1 MAPSNTIHE
10 TNQSVS
16 HFRTDCPRESTDGR
30 LNKAHRPGYCATGSG
45 MIFAGHRMSPKG
57 CRILPSLLAGMLVMT
72 ITLQS
77 SCPILCTLTGSCLTG
92 EMPAVPG
99 NKPDCCQK
107 HHDSQA
113 PAKPNSTKS
122 CCCGEGVVLAKAMM
136 PDADS
141 HTGGIVEVSQ
151 IAPVLATAVD
161 HGSELASHGYRSHL
175 GQKSPPLLRA
185 ELSVYR
191 I

>member
-1 MAPSNTIHE
+1 MRDQTSYSA
-10 TNQSVS
+10 
-16 HFRTDCPRESTDGR
+16 
-30 LNKAHRPGYCATGSG
+30 KGSG
-45 MIFAGHRMSPKG
+45 MIFSGHSMSRKG
-57 CRILPSLLAGMLVMT
+57 RRILPSLLVGMLVMT
-72 ITLQS
+72 IGLQS

-92 EMPAVPG
+92 QMPAVPG

-107 HHDSQA
+107 DHESQA
-113 PAKPNSTKS
+113 PAKPDSTKG

-136 PDADS
+136 PDAAG

-151 IAPVLATAVD
+151 VHLAPMPATGLD
-161 HGSELASHGYRSHL
+161 HGFELASHGDRSHL